1 MASIKITE
9 NKDGS
14 SSYQVQIRRK
24 NIDVYKSFSTKED
37 ALLYVTYKE
46 RLIDNIHNFEVDLQD
61 RISVS
66 QIFELKIQ
74 NAIDVSS
81 KEIKDIE
88 NSSKRFVD
96 YFGKNTAIN
105 SIAYEK
111 WKEFAEILY
120 MSDVY
125 RGYNSEKG
133 KRKMSAKTLKKIFAH
148 ASSAISYAQSHGMN
162 LENHPLKVIQTHI
175 RPLINIEKE

>member
-1 MASIKITE
+1 MASIKINE

-14 SSYQVQIRRK
+14 ASYQVQIRRK
-24 NIDVYKSFSTKED
+24 NIDVYKSFSNKED
-37 ALLYVTYKE
+37 ALLYASYKE

-61 RISVS
+61 RISIS
-66 QIFELKIQ
+66 QLFELKIQ

-96 YFGKNTAIN
+96 YFGKNTPVN
-105 SIAYEK
+105 SIPFEK

-120 MSDVY
+120 MSDVF

-133 KRKMSAKTLKKIFAH
+133 KRKMSAITLRKIFAH

-162 LENHPLKVIQTHI
+162 LENHPLNIIQTHI
-175 RPLINIEKE
+175 RPLITKEKE